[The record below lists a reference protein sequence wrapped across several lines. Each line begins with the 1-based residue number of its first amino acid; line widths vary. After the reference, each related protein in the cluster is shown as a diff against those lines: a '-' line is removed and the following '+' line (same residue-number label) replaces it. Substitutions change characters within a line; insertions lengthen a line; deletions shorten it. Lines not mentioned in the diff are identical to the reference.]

1 MNNKISLSFA
11 LIVVILS
18 MLACSVS
25 VNGNLVGEAIRGS
38 GNVVEESRSLGNV
51 SGVEL
56 SMQGT
61 LYITMGTSQSF
72 RVEAEDNLLEYVQ
85 TDVRGGRLVIDN
97 PQRVNLLNTEPIN
110 FYLTLQELDT
120 VEISSSGDV
129 EVQGDIQSDSFAI
142 TISSSG
148 SLSLGELDCSSLRV
162 EISSSGDV
170 IISDLLAD
178 TASVRI
184 TSSGNI
190 DILAGQVPRQDITIS
205 SSGEYNA
212 RDLASEQAEVTLTS
226 SGKVTLRV
234 SDRLRGRLSSS
245 GDVYY
250 IGNPDVNV
258 NTSSSGRVIQI
269 DE

>member
-1 MNNKISLSFA
+1 MKNRIYLTLGVFA
-11 LIVVILS
+11 VVMGI
-18 MLACSVS
+18 LACSVS
-25 VNGNLVGEAIRGS
+25 VNGNLVGEAVRGS

-61 LYITMGTSQSF
+61 LYITIGASQSF
-72 RVEAEDNLLEYVQ
+72 RIEAEDNLLEYIQ
-85 TDVRGGRLVIDN
+85 TDVRGDRLVIDN
-97 PQRVNLLNTEPIN
+97 PQRVNLQNSEPIN

-129 EVQGDIQSDSFAI
+129 EVEDDIQSDSFSI

-148 SLSLGELDCSSLRV
+148 SVSLGKLDCSSLRV
-162 EISSSGDV
+162 EISSSGD
-170 IISDLLAD
+170 ITISDLLAD
-178 TASVRI
+178 RASVRI
-184 TSSGNI
+184 TSSGNM

-212 RDLASEQAEVTLTS
+212 RDVTSEEAEVTLTS
-226 SGKVTLRV
+226 SGKVTIRV

-258 NTSSSGRVIQI
+258 STSSSGRVIQI